1 MEPDALCAERG
12 GGETETNHQYYK
24 MPKTVAEITTRT
36 LPQNCFLRS
45 AILNL
50 MQAVAPT
57 HTVYYPASKLLVLC
71 NLQVLALPGRAPL
84 TWILESIW
92 KSQVF

>member
-57 HTVYYPASKLLVLC
+57 HTVYYPAPISSQSSLCSVTSRCWPYLEGLL
-71 NLQVLALPGRAPL
+71 
-84 TWILESIW
+84 
-92 KSQVF
+92 